1 MRRTLVFAI
10 SLLALAACSKPA
22 EKPAAASS
30 ESTARKPG
38 LWELRISDGESVQ
51 VQRECLDAAT
61 DQQLS
66 LIGRQTND
74 QNCQKHLMTRQPDGS
89 WRFSTVCDMGS
100 GGVVSAEGVATGDFA
115 THYQMKVEQS
125 TTGAAVPML
134 NGNRRLVIDAAW
146 VAECPAGMKPGEAE
160 LPGGRRINM
169 VEISAPPQPSAP
181 VVQPAESAAPQ

>member
-1 MRRTLVFAI
+1 MLV
-10 SLLALAACSKPA
+10 P
-22 EKPAAASS
+22 
-30 ESTARKPG
+30 
-38 LWELRISDGESVQ
+38 
-51 VQRECLDAAT
+51 AAT
-61 DQQLS
+61 DQRLS

-115 THYQMKVEQS
+115 PHYQMKAEQS

-169 VEISAPPQPSAP
+169 VEISAPPQPGAP
-181 VVQPAESAAPQ
+181 VVQPADSAAPQ